1 MVFTRTILVTTSSI
15 SELENL
21 YTELSVISNFS
32 FLEGGSHPEELVETA
47 ISLGYHTISLAD
59 KHTLSGVVRFHIA
72 AKNLGIKGIIGSRIE
87 TEDGVDLICFCLLYT
102 SPSPRDS

>member
-1 MVFTRTILVTTSSI
+1 M
-15 SELENL
+15 SELKNL

-47 ISLGYHTISLAD
+47 ISLGYQTISLAD

-72 AKNLGIKGIIGSRIE
+72 AKNLGIKGIIGSRIVLTPAKIIDPKIAQPAE
-87 TEDGVDLICFCLLYT
+87 IKA
-102 SPSPRDS
+102 S